1 MGEKTTQQ
9 APPFHTIP
17 QSQWIPLTRTKK
29 QAQHRVDVTS
39 YIPTPRSLRTQPL
52 TVLLRSHM
60 ASKPAAITSLKSS
73 SPGGCIQQAQGS
85 SIFGDGPLSGFP
97 ARHVATLQEHDL
109 ASGWGGDGMGVVTW
123 PTDHPPDQGTSPL
136 GPTTC
141 WKS

>member
-73 SPGGCIQQAQGS
+73 SPGGYIQQAQGS
-85 SIFGDGPLSGFP
+85 SIFGDGPL
-97 ARHVATLQEHDL
+97 
-109 ASGWGGDGMGVVTW
+109 SGWGGDGMGVVTW